1 MRKNKL
7 YTVLS
12 ILTIIFIFSF
22 AALCNWC
29 GKQDE
34 GEKIGVQDE
43 DNGEKDDGKKEDGDG
58 KEDNGEEDEG
68 EGEKEAPTIKLE
80 IYEGPIYKPDGDIC
94 YYRIEAIVTGNPDP
108 EVEFSKDDSEH
119 AWGPLRVQVNLHDP
133 SETYTLTATAT
144 NSEDKDSDSID
155 LSWGCDGENNDPQIT
170 DILIPAEILIS
181 DQYDVFAVAEDP
193 DGDSLSYEWSV
204 SVDGGTFEDENANPA
219 KWNTPGIEGMYT
231 LTIKVTDGNG
241 GEDTMNKNVE
251 VKAVMGVPIAAGNMP
266 IILDH
271 TGWIRE
277 DGETLFSGFVFAG
290 DSDPDN
296 LSYKGF
302 ICFDIKKLTGNHV
315 EYASL
320 KFNNPI
326 DCCTELEDD
335 PGEVCKGLR
344 IEAMDW
350 GNDAPNIGDF
360 NDPGEHIQTFNNPD
374 IFCEAE
380 SLKTELQ
387 KAVQAGRNFQLRI
400 RFAGIPS
407 ADGEVDGWYYMQSDI
422 VLFVECT
429 PLP

>member
-144 NSEDKDSDSID
+144 NSEDEDSDSID

-271 TGWIRE
+271 TG
-277 DGETLFSGFVFAG
+277 
-290 DSDPDN
+290 
-296 LSYKGF
+296 
-302 ICFDIKKLTGNHV
+302 
-315 EYASL
+315 
-320 KFNNPI
+320 
-326 DCCTELEDD
+326 
-335 PGEVCKGLR
+335 
-344 IEAMDW
+344 
-350 GNDAPNIGDF
+350 
-360 NDPGEHIQTFNNPD
+360 
-374 IFCEAE
+374 
-380 SLKTELQ
+380 
-387 KAVQAGRNFQLRI
+387 
-400 RFAGIPS
+400 
-407 ADGEVDGWYYMQSDI
+407 
-422 VLFVECT
+422 
-429 PLP
+429 